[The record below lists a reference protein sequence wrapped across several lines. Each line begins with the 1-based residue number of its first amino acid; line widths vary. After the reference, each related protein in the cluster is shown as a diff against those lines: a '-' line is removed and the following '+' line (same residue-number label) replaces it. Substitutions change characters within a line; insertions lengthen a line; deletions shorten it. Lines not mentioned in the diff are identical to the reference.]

1 MPNKRALIVD
11 DSSTAQYRLK
21 KMLRSYNL
29 DIDTAD
35 SGEAA
40 LRYLAH
46 QSPDVVF
53 MDHLMPGMDGFRAL
67 QIIKSHPETATIP
80 VIMYTSKSGDLYTGQ
95 ARALGA
101 IDVVSKDTINAAD
114 LSKVLEAIHI
124 FRNKTTTTEE
134 PSTTPPTETTENLPD
149 LAAPKID
156 RRAPHPASVEQARNL
171 ELRLG
176 HMELALEDNRRFI
189 TARVAREL
197 NGLRHSL
204 KKEISELLANNHQPP
219 LENDDS
225 SIQVAAP
232 QKSGSTLSKFVFII
246 ALIAIVFFFMQI
258 SSTLSESKE
267 QQQKLADMV
276 AALASQKTTDKPA
289 LVTTTTPSTAKAATA
304 TNTTAPKGGQVSTT
318 YLADLAWTFNQNGQ
332 LPFYQNRI
340 EPKKLVQL
348 SELLNRLGAN
358 GFKGDAWI
366 TLYVGNFCLSLDN
379 YGIAQIPKDTA
390 TINDC
395 VFSSEIYGI
404 DRVMEEY
411 VHDTEAALANLE
423 NNAHK
428 NIRLIISA
436 SSEPDNYPDRKATLT
451 AKAWNTAAQSHNRIE
466 LRLDSSKP

>member
-46 QSPDVVF
+46 QSPDVIF

-101 IDVVSKDTINAAD
+101 LDVVSKDTINAAD
-114 LSKVLEAIHI
+114 LSKVMEAIHV
-124 FRNKTTTTEE
+124 FRNKATTTEE
-134 PSTTPPTETTENLPD
+134 IPTVTDTVETLPD
-149 LAAPKID
+149 LAEPKID
-156 RRAPHPASVEQARNL
+156 RRAPNPASVEQSRNL

-197 NGLRHSL
+197 NSLRHGL
-204 KKEISELLANNHQPP
+204 KKEISELITSNQQP
-219 LENDDS
+219 LENGE
-225 SIQVAAP
+225 VYAPAAEP
-232 QKSGSTLSKFVFII
+232 AKSGSVLGKLFWLA
-246 ALIAIVFFFMQI
+246 ALIVVIFFLVQI

-267 QQQKLADMV
+267 QQQKLADQV
-276 AALASQKTTDKPA
+276 AALAAQKPA
-289 LVTTTTPSTAKAATA
+289 ATKLAVAGNTPAATVN
-304 TNTTAPKGGQVSTT
+304 NTAAPKGQAAGTN
-318 YLADLAWTFNQNGQ
+318 YLSDLAWTFNQNGQ

-340 EPKKLVQL
+340 EPKKLIQL
-348 SELLNRLGAN
+348 SEFLNRLGAS
-358 GFKGDAWI
+358 GFKGSAWI
-366 TLYVGNFCLSLDN
+366 TLYVGNFCLTLDN
-379 YGIAQIPKDTA
+379 SGIAQLPKDSA
-390 TINDC
+390 NVNDC

-404 DRVMEEY
+404 DRIMEEY
-411 VHDTEAALANLE
+411 THDTETALDSVD
-423 NNAHK
+423 NNFK

-436 SSEPDNYPDRKATLT
+436 SAEPGNYPEQKTTLT
-451 AKAWNTAAQSHNRIE
+451 ARAWNTAAQVYNRME
-466 LRLDSSKP
+466 VRLEPAN

>member
-46 QSPDVVF
+46 QSPDVIF

-101 IDVVSKDTINAAD
+101 LDVVSKDSINAAD
-114 LSKVLEAIHI
+114 LSKVMEAIHI
-124 FRNKTTTTEE
+124 FRTKTTTTEE
-134 PSTTPPTETTENLPD
+134 IPTVTDTVETLPD
-149 LAAPKID
+149 LAEPKID
-156 RRAPHPASVEQARNL
+156 RRAPNPASVEQSRNL

-197 NGLRHSL
+197 NNLRHSL
-204 KKEISELLANNHQPP
+204 KKEISELITSNQPL
-219 LENDDS
+219 LENGEVYTP
-225 SIQVAAP
+225 VAVEP
-232 QKSGSTLSKFVFII
+232 PKSGSILGKLFFLI
-246 ALIAIVFFFMQI
+246 ALIVVIFFLVQI
-258 SSTLSESKE
+258 SSTLTESKE
-267 QQQKLADMV
+267 QQQLLADQV
-276 AALASQKTTDKPA
+276 AALAAQKPA
-289 LVTTTTPSTAKAATA
+289 GKPTTITNTPAVTTTGAAS
-304 TNTTAPKGGQVSTT
+304 KGQVTT
-318 YLADLAWTFNQNGQ
+318 SFLTDLAWTFNQNGQ

-348 SELLNRLGAN
+348 SELLNRLGTS
-358 GFKGDAWI
+358 GFRGDALI

-379 YGIAQIPKDTA
+379 YGIAQLPKDTA
-390 TINDC
+390 GINDC

-404 DRVMEEY
+404 DRIMEEY
-411 VHDTEAALANLE
+411 THDTEAALDRVE
-423 NNAHK
+423 NNFK
-428 NIRLIISA
+428 NIRLVVNA
-436 SSEPDNYPDRKATLT
+436 TSEPSNYPEQKTTLT
-451 AKAWNTAAQSHNRIE
+451 AKAWNTAAQNHNRME
-466 LRLDSSKP
+466 LRLEPSNP

>member
-124 FRNKTTTTEE
+124 FRNKTTTED
-134 PSTTPPTETTENLPD
+134 PSTTPAPTETVVENVPD

-197 NGLRHSL
+197 SSLRHSL
-204 KKEISELLANNHQPP
+204 KKEISELLTNNQQT

-225 SIQVAAP
+225 TIHVAPAP
-232 QKSGSTLSKFVFII
+232 KSGSTLSKFAFII
-246 ALIAIVFFFMQI
+246 ALIAMVFFFIQI
-258 SSTLSESKE
+258 SSMLNESKE
-267 QQQKLADMV
+267 QQQKLAEMV
-276 AALASQKTTDKPA
+276 AALASQKTTDKP
-289 LVTTTTPSTAKAATA
+289 TTTSALTNTAKAAT
-304 TNTTAPKGGQVSTT
+304 TNNTAAPKIQMSAS
-318 YLADLAWTFNQNGQ
+318 YLTELAWTFNQNGQ

-379 YGIAQIPKDTA
+379 YGIAQMPKDTA

-411 VHDTEAALANLE
+411 VHDTETALANLE

-436 SSEPDNYPDRKATLT
+436 SSEPDNYPDR
-451 AKAWNTAAQSHNRIE
+451 
-466 LRLDSSKP
+466 

>member
-46 QSPDVVF
+46 QSPDVIF

-101 IDVVSKDTINAAD
+101 LDVVSKDSINAAD
-114 LSKVLEAIHI
+114 LSKVMEAIHV
-124 FRNKTTTTEE
+124 FRNKTNTTEE
-134 PSTTPPTETTENLPD
+134 EIPTVTETVETKLPD
-149 LAAPKID
+149 VSEPKIE

-197 NGLRHSL
+197 NSLRHSL
-204 KKEISELLANNHQPP
+204 KKEISELITSNQPP
-219 LENDDS
+219 LENGE
-225 SIQVAAP
+225 VFTPAAEP
-232 QKSGSTLSKFVFII
+232 PKSGSVLGKLFWLA
-246 ALIAIVFFFMQI
+246 ALVIVIFFLVQI
-258 SSTLSESKE
+258 SSMLTESKE
-267 QQQKLADMV
+267 QQQKLADQV
-276 AALASQKTTDKPA
+276 AALVAQKPA
-289 LVTTTTPSTAKAATA
+289 ATKLASVGNTPAAAAVTNA
-304 TNTTAPKGGQVSTT
+304 TAPKSQAATT
-318 YLADLAWTFNQNGQ
+318 YLNDLAWTFNQNGQ

-340 EPKKLVQL
+340 EPKKLIQL
-348 SELLNRLGAN
+348 SEFLNRLGAS
-358 GFKGDAWI
+358 GFKGSAWI
-366 TLYVGNFCLSLDN
+366 TLYVGNFCLTLDN
-379 YGIAQIPKDTA
+379 YGVAQLPKDSA
-390 TINDC
+390 NVNDC
-395 VFSSEIYGI
+395 VFSSEIYGV
-404 DRVMEEY
+404 DRIMEEY
-411 VHDTEAALANLE
+411 THDTETALNSVD
-423 NNAHK
+423 NNFK
-428 NIRLIISA
+428 NIRLVISA
-436 SSEPDNYPDRKATLT
+436 SSEPGNYPEQKTTLT
-451 AKAWNTAAQSHNRIE
+451 AKAWNTAAQIHNRMEI
-466 LRLDSSKP
+466 RLEPAAP

>member
-46 QSPDVVF
+46 QSPDVIF

-101 IDVVSKDTINAAD
+101 LDVVSKDTINAAD
-114 LSKVLEAIHI
+114 LSKVMEAIHV
-124 FRNKTTTTEE
+124 FRTKTTTTDEI
-134 PSTTPPTETTENLPD
+134 PTVTDTVETSLPD
-149 LAAPKID
+149 LAEPKID
-156 RRAPHPASVEQARNL
+156 RRAPNPASVEQSRNL

-197 NGLRHSL
+197 NSLRHSL
-204 KKEISELLANNHQPP
+204 KKEISELITSNQPP
-219 LENDDS
+219 LENGE
-225 SIQVAAP
+225 VYAPAAEP
-232 QKSGSTLSKFVFII
+232 AKSGSVLGKLFWLA
-246 ALIAIVFFFMQI
+246 ALIVVIFFLVQI

-267 QQQKLADMV
+267 QQQKLADQV
-276 AALASQKTTDKPA
+276 AALAAQKPVATKPA
-289 LVTTTTPSTAKAATA
+289 IVGSTPATA
-304 TNTTAPKGGQVSTT
+304 AVTNTAAPKGQAETN
-318 YLADLAWTFNQNGQ
+318 YLTDLAWTFNQNGQ
-332 LPFYQNRI
+332 LPFYQNRM
-340 EPKKLVQL
+340 EPKKLIQL
-348 SELLNRLGAN
+348 SEFLNRLGSS
-358 GFKGDAWI
+358 GFKGSAWI
-366 TLYVGNFCLSLDN
+366 TLYVGNFCLTLDN
-379 YGIAQIPKDTA
+379 SGVAQLPKDSA
-390 TINDC
+390 NVNDC

-404 DRVMEEY
+404 DRIMEEY
-411 VHDTEAALANLE
+411 THDTETALDSVD
-423 NNAHK
+423 NNFK

-436 SSEPDNYPDRKATLT
+436 SSEPGNYPEPKTTLT
-451 AKAWNTAAQSHNRIE
+451 ARAWNTAAQVHNRME
-466 LRLDSSKP
+466 VRLEPAN

>member
-46 QSPDVVF
+46 QSPDVIF

-101 IDVVSKDTINAAD
+101 LDVVSKDSINAAD
-114 LSKVLEAIHI
+114 LSKVMEAIHVY
-124 FRNKTTTTEE
+124 RNKTTTGEE
-134 PSTTPPTETTENLPD
+134 IPTVTDTVEATLPD
-149 LAAPKID
+149 VAEPKID
-156 RRAPHPASVEQARNL
+156 RRAPNPASVEQARNL

-197 NGLRHSL
+197 NSLRHSL
-204 KKEISELLANNHQPP
+204 KKEISELITSNQPP
-219 LENDDS
+219 LENGEVYTP
-225 SIQVAAP
+225 VAVEP
-232 QKSGSTLSKFVFII
+232 PKSGSVLGKLFFLA
-246 ALIAIVFFFMQI
+246 ALIVVIFFLIQI
-258 SSTLSESKE
+258 SSMLADSKE
-267 QQQKLADMV
+267 QQQKLADQV
-276 AALASQKTTDKPA
+276 AALAAPKPVA
-289 LVTTTTPSTAKAATA
+289 TKLPAASNTPAVAAVA
-304 TNTTAPKGGQVSTT
+304 NTTAPKSQAATN
-318 YLADLAWTFNQNGQ
+318 YLSDLAWTFNQNGQ

-340 EPKKLVQL
+340 EPKKLIQL
-348 SELLNRLGAN
+348 SEFLNRLGAS
-358 GFKGDAWI
+358 GFKGSAWI
-366 TLYVGNFCLSLDN
+366 TLYVGNFCLTLDN
-379 YGIAQIPKDTA
+379 SGVAQLPKDSA
-390 TINDC
+390 NVNDC
-395 VFSSEIYGI
+395 VFSSEIYGV
-404 DRVMEEY
+404 DRIMEEY
-411 VHDTEAALANLE
+411 THDTETALDSVD
-423 NNAHK
+423 NNFK

-436 SSEPDNYPDRKATLT
+436 SSEPGNYPEQKTTLT
-451 AKAWNTAAQSHNRIE
+451 ARAWNTAAQVHNRME
-466 LRLDSSKP
+466 VRLEPAN

>member
-21 KMLRSYNL
+21 KMLRSYSL

-46 QSPDVVF
+46 QSPDVIF

-101 IDVVSKDTINAAD
+101 LDVVSKDTINAAD
-114 LSKVLEAIHI
+114 LSKVMEAIHI
-124 FRNKTTTTEE
+124 FRNKKPTEE
-134 PSTTPPTETTENLPD
+134 ETAEPVEAEVIDTLPD
-149 LAAPKID
+149 LSEPKIE
-156 RRAPHPASVEQARNL
+156 RRAPHPASIEQSRNL

-197 NGLRHSL
+197 NALRHSL
-204 KKEISELLANNHQPP
+204 KKEISELITHNQQPALEGDEAIAPAEVPVQRSSVFSKLIFLA
-219 LENDDS
+219 
-225 SIQVAAP
+225 
-232 QKSGSTLSKFVFII
+232 
-246 ALIAIVFFFMQI
+246 ALIAIIFFCVHI
-258 SSTLSESKE
+258 VSLLSES
-267 QQQKLADMV
+267 QQQQQELALQV
-276 AALASQKTTDKPA
+276 AALAAQKP
-289 LVTTTTPSTAKAATA
+289 VERP
-304 TNTTAPKGGQVSTT
+304 VSTIAPT
-318 YLADLAWTFNQNGQ
+318 AAASTLVAAKDVKSENYLTDLAWTFNQNGQ

-348 SELLNRLGAN
+348 YELLNRISSS

-366 TLYVGNFCLSLDN
+366 TLFVGNFCLAMDN
-379 YGIAQIPKDTA
+379 YGVAQIPKDTA
-390 TINDC
+390 NMSEC
-395 VFSSEIYGI
+395 VFSSEIYGL

-411 VHDTEAALANLE
+411 THDAEAALNNLE
-423 NNAHK
+423 QASDK
-428 NIRLIISA
+428 NIRVIISTV
-436 SSEPDNYPDRKATLT
+436 SEPDNYPERKTTLT
-451 AKAWNTAAQSHNRIE
+451 AKAWNNAAQNHNRVE
-466 LRLDSSKP
+466 LRLEPVGKTAAR